1 MLIMVPYKHV
11 GNIAATELLNSG
23 KLKLPHLVYL
33 KYNIY
38 TGNDTTNTCKGK

>member
-11 GNIAATELLNSG
+11 GNIVATELLNSG

-33 KYNIY
+33 KVQYLY
-38 TGNDTTNTCKGK
+38 WEWHDKYLQR